1 MVMYDKSH
9 YYVDF
14 SNNKLLSDDEKIA
27 LERIQDTY
35 RPVERVELLLEY
47 KVAGKITADEFET
60 MTGLPYNFGMWYN
73 NREDIVL
80 PVIINYATS
89 HSEYIEFYYGHDYH

>member
-9 YYVDF
+9 YYIDF
-14 SNNKLLSDDEKIA
+14 SNSKLLSDDEKIA

-60 MTGLPYNFGMWYN
+60 MTGLPYDFGM
-73 NREDIVL
+73 
-80 PVIINYATS
+80 
-89 HSEYIEFYYGHDYH
+89 